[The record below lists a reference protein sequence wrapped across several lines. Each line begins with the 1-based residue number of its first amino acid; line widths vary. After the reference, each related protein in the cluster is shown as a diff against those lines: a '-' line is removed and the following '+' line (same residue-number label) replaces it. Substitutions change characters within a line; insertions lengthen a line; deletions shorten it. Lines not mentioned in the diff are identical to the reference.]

1 MALKKDHK
9 GIDELTDA
17 EADELARE
25 LFDKQCEE
33 ARETET
39 PPEYEDGS
47 RPVAARIIADLDDD
61 IDEVLGD
68 AEED

>member
-1 MALKKDHK
+1 MKLKEDHS
-9 GIDELTDA
+9 GIDGLTDEEA
-17 EADELARE
+17 EKIARE
-25 LFDKQCEE
+25 LFEEQCEE
-33 ARETET
+33 ARKTET

-47 RPVAARIIADLDDD
+47 RPVAARILADLDDD